1 MSYNIFDKQKDSQI
15 NWVGDIP
22 SHWLTS
28 KIKNNFTFSKSTNT
42 SKNPTILSLTLQGI
56 KIRDITTNEGQIASS
71 YDNYTKV
78 YKNDIVMNPMDL
90 ISGFVDCSPVEGVI
104 SPAYYTLKPNKDID
118 PEYYKYYLQK
128 HYYEKIFFP
137 FAEGVSVDHR
147 WTLKKEDFLNFSII
161 KPPLEEQKQIANY
174 LDKKTSKIDTTIAK
188 NKELITLLEEK
199 RTALINQVVT
209 KGLNPE
215 VPMKDS
221 GIEWIG
227 EIPEHWVINRL
238 KFLITK
244 NAQYGANCEPEA
256 DEDKFDYRYVRITD
270 IDDNSTLKDNIV
282 FLSKDN
288 AKGFILNEGDVLFAR
303 SGATVGKTYL
313 YDKNDG
319 ECCFAGY
326 LIRYVTNKHL
336 LNPKYLLYF
345 SFSKSYIEWIK
356 IVSTQA
362 TIQNVSADKYDNLII
377 SLPEIKEQNTIVNY
391 LDKETSK
398 INKTITKIKENISL
412 LEEYKTSL
420 IHHVVTGKIDVR
432 GEEI

>member
-227 EIPEHWVINRL
+227 EIPEHWDINRL